1 MVTKDSAEIL
11 RRLGDAGVELIVV
24 GMAAGILQGV
34 PTTTRDL
41 DIVHR
46 RTPENVDRL
55 LRVLR
60 DIDAVAR
67 HDPRRIQPN
76 ASHLLGPG
84 HILTE
89 TSLGD
94 LDCLGALD
102 GQRSYDDL
110 LGASVLLD
118 FEGRKLRVLGL
129 RELMAIKKRAGRPK
143 DLAVIPY
150 LESTIDELEKRQ
162 R

>member
-1 MVTKDSAEIL
+1 M
-11 RRLGDAGVELIVV
+11 
-24 GMAAGILQGV
+24 
-34 PTTTRDL
+34 
-41 DIVHR
+41 
-46 RTPENVDRL
+46 
-55 LRVLR
+55 
-60 DIDAVAR
+60 
-67 HDPRRIQPN
+67 
-76 ASHLLGPG
+76 
-84 HILTE
+84 TE

-94 LDCLGALD
+94 LDCLGAVD

-118 FEGRKLRVLGL
+118 FEGRRLRVLGL

-150 LESTIDELEKRQ
+150 LESTLDELEKRQ